1 MLAFIIF
8 CGESEMSLSLKI
20 FVEKSAFY
28 PGESIPVKML
38 LKNDSGKSKVI
49 PAFNYNSDLTELI
62 VRDSKG
68 EELARLNDLR
78 RQELMGYFPIEVIAA
93 PDDTL
98 APDEEREHEMDVS
111 QYIRLLKAGKYQ
123 IQGSYKFYDQTFLSE
138 PLEIEI
144 LPGSAAKLRHVWQ
157 NMLGD
162 KWRCHLV
169 YNEHDKIMHMAGET
183 HNPEI
188 ISYNLPIETKIKFDS
203 FAPAK
208 SAFDDEEGYHLW
220 LTGTA
225 KDKIVGVFLDGDKVL
240 AELKP
245 LALKGEL
252 AESAAVE
259 LYERRLI
266 IPELASENGRH
277 FLILHLFDGE
287 GKHLDDKRLEVG
299 ANAVVLDAAAYGDE
313 EYEKYLLVYSQP
325 VEKGFEI
332 YSVVS
337 EKADLSDVKAY
348 KLYNAE
354 RALNSL
360 LIPPT
365 VDESNEIFAASFF
378 APAKELWI
386 YTISLDPQA
395 INPKP
400 PKQVLMTQG
409 ELAFLNMAVDAKDLK
424 YLLFVEDGKKLLY
437 YNHANDEFRFVTE
450 DKFTDAQLVV
460 TPSDGIFLAYIDH
473 NGLVQFRQMETVVKK
488 H

>member
-1 MLAFIIF
+1 
-8 CGESEMSLSLKI
+8 MSLSLKI

-28 PGESIPVKML
+28 PGESIPVRML

-62 VRDSKG
+62 VRDSAG

-78 RQELMGYFPIEVIAA
+78 RQDLMGYFPIEVIEA

-98 APDEEREHEMDVS
+98 DPDEEREYEMDVS

-138 PLEIEI
+138 PLDIEI
-144 LPGSAAKLRHVWQ
+144 LSGSASAFKHVWQ

-169 YNEHDKIMHMAGET
+169 YNENDKIMHMTGET

-188 ISYNLPIETKIKFDS
+188 ISYNLPIETEIKFDR

-220 LTGTA
+220 LVGPS
-225 KDKIVGVFLDGDKVL
+225 KDKIGGIFLDGDKVL
-240 AELKP
+240 AELQP
-245 LALKGEL
+245 LALKGNL
-252 AESAAVE
+252 AEFAAVE
-259 LYERRLI
+259 LFERKLI
-266 IPELASENGRH
+266 IPELASENGKH
-277 FLILHLFDGE
+277 YLILHLFDDK
-287 GKHLDDKRLEVG
+287 GKHLDNKRLEVG
-299 ANAVVLDAAAYGDE
+299 ANAVVFDAVAYGDE
-313 EYEKYLLVYSQP
+313 EYEKYLLIYGQP

-337 EKADLSDVKAY
+337 EKDDLSDVKAY
-348 KLYNAE
+348 KLYTSE
-354 RALNSL
+354 HALSSL
-360 LIPPT
+360 LMPPT

-386 YTISLDPQA
+386 HTISLDPQA

-400 PKQVLMTQG
+400 PKQVLKAQG
-409 ELAFLNMAVDAKDLK
+409 ELEFLNLAVDAKDLK

-460 TPSDGIFLAYIDH
+460 TPSDGIFLVYIDQ
-473 NGLVQFRQMETVVKK
+473 NGLIRFRQMETVVKK
-488 H
+488 HCWMRIFSL